1 MKKLVASTVLA
12 LSVIGASAVP
22 AAADNIKIGYV
33 DPLSGGAASIGQI
46 GLNQLNFI
54 ADTANKNGGINGEQV
69 EVIGYDNQINPQTSL
84 VQVQKAIDEGVRI
97 IIQGNGSSVG
107 SAIEGFVAKYNR
119 RNPDAHI
126 VYLNYGAIDPVMT
139 NDNCSYWHFGFDAN
153 TNVKMAALTNFIK
166 QRAEIK
172 KVYLIDQDYSFGHA
186 VADAAV
192 SMLKEKRPDIEI
204 VGNEFHPLVK
214 ITDFSPYIAKIKAS
228 GADTVITSNWG
239 QDFSLLIKAAGQSG
253 LDVNWYTYYAG
264 AAGGPTAIKQAD
276 MSGRVFQINEGISN
290 LGYEPA
296 EKTAREYGARYKDAP
311 VLFPRIFN
319 TTAMLFKAIEA
330 AGSQDPADF
339 IPKLEGMKYASF
351 SAGGDSFMR
360 KDDHQLFQ
368 PLYISSF
375 GPLANDKA
383 FDEEHTGWG
392 WNKVGEIAAKDTV
405 VPTTCEM
412 KRPG

>member
-1 MKKLVASTVLA
+1 MRKLFTSTVFV
-12 LSVIGASAVP
+12 LSVLGASAVP
-22 AAADNIKIGYV
+22 AAADTIKIGYV

-46 GLNQLNFI
+46 GLNQMNFI
-54 ADTANKNGGINGEQV
+54 ADAVNKKGGINGEQI

-97 IIQGNGSSVG
+97 IVQGNGSSVG
-107 SAIEGFVAKYNR
+107 AAIEGFVEKYNR

-126 VYLNYGAIDPVMT
+126 VYLNYAAIDPAMT
-139 NDNCSYWHFGFDAN
+139 NESCSYWHFSFDAN
-153 TNVKMAALTNFIK
+153 TNVKMEALTNFIK
-166 QRAEIK
+166 QREEIK

-186 VADAAV
+186 VAESAV

-228 GADTVITSNWG
+228 GADTVITGNWG

-264 AAGGPTAIKQAD
+264 AAGGPTAIKQANMD
-276 MSGRVFQINEGISN
+276 GRVFQINEGISN
-290 LGYEPA
+290 LGYAPA
-296 EKTAREYGARYKDAP
+296 ENTAREYGAVYKDAP

-319 TTAMLFKAIEA
+319 AMTMLFMAIEA
-330 AGSQDPADF
+330 AGSQDPAVF
-339 IPKLEGMKYASF
+339 IPELESMDYASF
-351 SAGGDSFMR
+351 SAGGESFMR

-368 PLYISSF
+368 PLYISAF
-375 GPLANDKA
+375 GPLANDQS

-392 WNKVGEIAAKDTV
+392 WTKVGEISAKDTV
-405 VPTTCEM
+405 IPTTCEM
-412 KRPG
+412 KRPS